1 MNEHEPETQSETP
14 LSARARR
21 RRATRHRIHG
31 NPFSVRAPEGPLNQ
45 ELLYGRQAPL
55 ALEIGF
61 GRGQFLLDL
70 AQAHPEWNILGLE
83 IRDHFVESAIKR
95 AREEELANLHAVVA
109 NANIHLAE
117 LVDDASVAFVS
128 INFPDPWFKKRH
140 QKRRVIRD
148 EFLDLLDQKFVVG
161 GELHIMT
168 DFQPIG
174 EEALE
179 MLSAHPRFESITGTD
194 GFLESSS
201 TNIRSEREDT
211 HEGRGDPIY
220 RVAYKTIEKD

>member
-1 MNEHEPETQSETP
+1 MNEHEPETQSEAP

-70 AQAHPEWNILGLE
+70 AKARPEWNVLGLE

-95 AREEELANLHAVVA
+95 AREDELDNLHAVVA
-109 NANIHLAE
+109 NANIHPPN
-117 LVDDASVAFVS
+117 SSTMQVAFVS
-128 INFPDPWFKKRH
+128 INFPTLGSKN
-140 QKRRVIRD
+140 VI
-148 EFLDLLDQKFVVG
+148 KSG
-161 GELHIMT
+161 GLYGT
-168 DFQPIG
+168 NF
-174 EEALE
+174 
-179 MLSAHPRFESITGTD
+179 STFSIKN
-194 GFLESSS
+194 SS
-201 TNIRSEREDT
+201 
-211 HEGRGDPIY
+211 
-220 RVAYKTIEKD
+220 